1 MTMIREIIGLVSIA
15 LGLLLLVVSFYLSLR
30 RIHARAEGP
39 SLRDILVV
47 LAYGFLFFFVGI
59 IIDHTAPPSRE
70 ARIAETPGVEE
81 IVARTD
87 ELVEVGEGEAAEAKE
102 KKPKVEG
109 QSRLLQ
115 PEAVRVR
122 TQPPRRTEPP
132 IPVTVREPPLED
144 RIYTAIDDVLRKVEE
159 FFERYGFPV
168 EVETSSRPVLAIAPI
183 FFEDTTA
190 DIPPKYFPLL
200 DEAAQVIR
208 DHGEVET
215 IEVQGHTD
223 GEGPEVYNFLITQS
237 RANAARDYLIAQ
249 GIEPERLVAKGY
261 GTTRPLPAREGSTG
275 TARDRRIQ
283 FVAVRATE

>member
-1 MTMIREIIGLVSIA
+1 MIREIIGLVSIA

-47 LAYGFLFFFVGI
+47 LAYGLLFFFVGI
-59 IIDHTAPPSRE
+59 IIEHTAPPSRE
-70 ARIAETPGVEE
+70 ATIAETPSSEE
-81 IVARTD
+81 IVARPD
-87 ELVEVGEGEAAEAKE
+87 KPVEVDEGEVAESTE
-102 KKPKVEG
+102 EKPKVEV
-109 QSRLLQ
+109 Q
-115 PEAVRVR
+115 PTLAQAEPAKEHV
-122 TQPPRRTEPP
+122 QPSGRTEPP
-132 IPVTVREPPLED
+132 VPVIVREPPLED
-144 RIYTAIDDVLRKVEE
+144 RIYTAIDDMLRKVEE
-159 FFERYGFPV
+159 FFERYGSPV
-168 EVETSSRPVLAIAPI
+168 EAATPSRPVLAIAPI

-200 DEAAQVIR
+200 DEAAHVIR
-208 DHGEVET
+208 DHSEVET

>member
-1 MTMIREIIGLVSIA
+1 MIREIIGLVSIA
-15 LGLLLLVVSFYLSLR
+15 IGLLLLVVSFYLSLR

-47 LAYGFLFFFVGI
+47 LAYGLLFFFVGI
-59 IIDHTAPPSRE
+59 IIEHTAPPLRE
-70 ARIAETPGVEE
+70 ARIAETPGSEE
-81 IVARTD
+81 IVVRPD
-87 ELVEVGEGEAAEAKE
+87 ESVEVHEGEVAESKEEKPTVEVQPTLAQAEPAKE
-102 KKPKVEG
+102 GV
-109 QSRLLQ
+109 Q
-115 PEAVRVR
+115 PSG
-122 TQPPRRTEPP
+122 RTEPLV
-132 IPVTVREPPLED
+132 PVIVREPPLED

-168 EVETSSRPVLAIAPI
+168 EMETPSRPVLAIAPI

-200 DEAAQVIR
+200 DEAVRVIR
-208 DHGEVET
+208 DHSEVET

-261 GTTRPLPAREGSTG
+261 GTTRPLPARAASGG